1 MGAPADGRFADRI
14 PTGPSTRVKSHHPFE
29 RLDPGSVLGSDGHSL
44 ATEYRMFTTIGVKM
58 SAATNSIYDTDSDGR
73 S

>member
-1 MGAPADGRFADRI
+1 
-14 PTGPSTRVKSHHPFE
+14 
-29 RLDPGSVLGSDGHSL
+29 L